1 MTGFES
7 LLGVLLVAVVL
18 AALARRMGAPYPAFL
33 ALGGAVL
40 AFVPGAP
47 KFTIDPAVALALF
60 VAPVLL
66 DAAYDSSPRDLK
78 DYWVPVASLAVVSV
92 ALTTFAVAYVARM
105 LVPGMP
111 WAAAVALGAIVSPPD
126 AAAAMAVLKQLRPP
140 HRILTILSGESLL
153 NDASALLIYRLA
165 VGAVAMQAFSLGSL
179 GPTLLLVVVG
189 SIVVGPV
196 LGWLM
201 LKVTN
206 AVEDVPTAIILQFIS
221 TFGVWIIADR
231 LGLSSVLT
239 MFCFAVFVARRAPVR
254 TPARVR
260 LPSYAVWDTAVFLLN
275 VLAFVFIGLQVRPIL
290 AALDPDVRMQ
300 YLRFAGLVLLTVI
313 VARICWVLLHNG
325 VVLTK
330 NRLFGH
336 RPKRPGQPPPTFAG
350 GLVISWAGM
359 RGIITLA
366 AALAL
371 PDDPGAE
378 FPYRDLIVLTA
389 FAVVFGT
396 LVLQGLTLKP
406 LIRVLRLED
415 DDPVGREVEAA
426 RGRALEAALS
436 SSGRT
441 LSGGRSGSP
450 GAFRAPRRTRRHS
463 REEVGEADASHEDV
477 HRRALEAARRTV
489 FAMRDRDEIGDDA
502 FHRLEEELDRVEVGI
517 ASRG

>member
-371 PDDPGAE
+371 PDAPGSE

-406 LIRVLRLED
+406 LIRLLRLED

-436 SSGRT
+436 SIGEDESPAAEAVRLELTEHLGAH
-441 LSGGRSGSP
+441 GG
-450 GAFRAPRRTRRHS
+450 S
-463 REEVGEADASHEDV
+463 REEVGEAHASHEDV

-489 FAMRDRDEIGDDA
+489 LAMRDRDEIGDDA

-517 ASRG
+517 